1 MHTEIASIR
10 MSESRI
16 MEDHLRIRAL
26 LDGLNAIPDP
36 NVLVTLLRDLRQTL
50 DNHFA
55 LEEGDEGLHSMVALL
70 DPDRAGQ
77 VDELLSQHRKLLVL
91 VDDLIRE
98 CNKCIAGPLAGI
110 RRDVN
115 ALYTT
120 IQNHDAAESELL
132 TELLLKALQ
141 KESP

>member
-1 MHTEIASIR
+1 

-26 LDGLNAIPDP
+26 LDGLNAIADP

-70 DPDRAGQ
+70 DPDRAGN
-77 VDELLSQHRKLLVL
+77 VDELLSQHRQLMAL

-98 CNKCIAGPLAGI
+98 CNECIAGPLKGI
-110 RRDVN
+110 RRNVN
-115 ALYTT
+115 TLYTT

-141 KESP
+141 KESR